1 MGGVKCISLRPE
13 KERENIC
20 FFYTA
25 HSLFFHLFSNQENGT
40 FQRTTEGSIIIH
52 FLQHES
58 LHLLPSV
65 FSLDFSSTKHYF
77 SYFCRLE
84 KDSVQMAGNWT
95 SAGLHITHFLMLYSR
110 LVSKRSCLCLEK
122 LKDDE

>member
-1 MGGVKCISLRPE
+1 MGGVKCLSLRPE

-25 HSLFFHLFSNQENGT
+25 HSLLFHLFSNQENGT
-40 FQRTTEGSIIIH
+40 FQGTTEGSIIIH

-65 FSLDFSSTKHYF
+65 FSLDFSFFNKTLFFVLS
-77 SYFCRLE
+77 
-84 KDSVQMAGNWT
+84 
-95 SAGLHITHFLMLYSR
+95 SAGKR
-110 LVSKRSCLCLEK
+110 LCANGTK
-122 LKDDE
+122 LDFGRVTYYPFFDALFKTCKQAFVPLP

>member
-1 MGGVKCISLRPE
+1 MGGVKCISLHPE

-95 SAGLHITHFLMLYSR
+95 SAGLHITHFSMLYSR
-110 LVSKRSCLCLEK
+110 LVSKHLCLCLEN
-122 LKDDE
+122 

>member
-25 HSLFFHLFSNQENGT
+25 HSLLFHLFSNQENGT
-40 FQRTTEGSIIIH
+40 FQGTTEGSIIIH

-77 SYFCRLE
+77 SYFCQLE
-84 KDSVQMAGNWT
+84 KDSCKWQGI
-95 SAGLHITHFLMLYSR
+95 GLHITHFSMLYSR
-110 LVSKRSCLCLEK
+110 LVSKRPFLCLEN
-122 LKDDE
+122 